1 MTEAS
6 FSDLTP
12 SFFLQ
17 TFVLELMHAAE
28 QQGKTHSEELIE
40 YIARTAGKFF
50 EETYRDERRIN
61 EALDVDSYIDLIIGL
76 KNKIGG
82 GFSLVSA
89 DAQCVRVKN
98 TCCPFGE
105 GVTHFP
111 ELCRMTS
118 SVFGGIAARNFGY
131 AKVEIAKSIARK
143 DGGCDVSVY
152 LNPDAAVGHSGL
164 EYGDRANE
172 DDAKDITDLHSR
184 IEESMQKI
192 WRLKSSRPTKKQP
205 PVIVA
210 KSPAMQRVLQA
221 IEKIAPTVATVLI
234 QGETGVGKELV
245 ARAIHA
251 MSGRSNHAF
260 MAINCGAI
268 PDTLIESALF
278 GHEKGAFTG
287 ALEIHQGVFERADGG
302 TLFLDEVDSLSPAAQ
317 IRLLRVIQEGELER
331 VGGKKT
337 IEVDV
342 RLISATNQDLQER
355 VGQGLF
361 RKDLY
366 YRLNV
371 VLLHIP
377 PLSKRSED
385 FPYLVQV
392 ILKRL
397 SEKYN
402 KPMLSVSR
410 DVMHSIRAYNWPGN
424 VRELENVL
432 ERAVLFSSDTEI
444 SRLDAEFSVLKS
456 GHGAWREIKES
467 VVADAERA
475 FLQASLNLN
484 RGDVKKVA
492 AAMELTP
499 RAVYGKLKKYG
510 MDAGRFRVNSDF
522 DDAGQ

>member
-1 MTEAS
+1 MNETS

-12 SFFLQ
+12 TFFLQ

-40 YIARTAGKFF
+40 YIARTAGRFF
-50 EETYRDERRIN
+50 EETYREERNIDC
-61 EALDVDSYIDLIIGL
+61 ALDMESYIELIVGL

-82 GFSLVSA
+82 GFSLDSA
-89 DAQCVRVKN
+89 DSQCIRVKN
-98 TCCPFGE
+98 SCCPFGG

-152 LNPDAAVGHSGL
+152 LNEEEAKGRPGF
-164 EYGDRANE
+164 EYGHRNSEVGASNM
-172 DDAKDITDLHSR
+172 TDLHSR

-192 WRLKSSRPTKKQP
+192 WRLKSPRSTKKQP

-210 KSPAMQRVLQA
+210 KSPVMQKVLQA

-251 MSGRSNHAF
+251 MSWRSGQAF

-287 ALEIHQGVFERADGG
+287 AVEIQQGVFERADSG
-302 TLFLDEVDSLSPAAQ
+302 TLFLDEVDSLSAGAQ
-317 IRLLRVIQEGELER
+317 TRLLRVVQEGELER

-355 VGQGLF
+355 VEQGLF
-361 RKDLY
+361 RKDLF

-371 VLLHIP
+371 VKLSIP
-377 PLSKRSED
+377 PLTQRGED
-385 FPYLVQV
+385 LPYLVQV
-392 ILKRL
+392 ILKRQG
-397 SEKYN
+397 EKYN
-402 KPMLSVSR
+402 KTVLSVSR
-410 DVMHSIRAYNWPGN
+410 GVMQMIRAYHWPGN

-432 ERAVLFSSDTEI
+432 ERAVLFASGSEI
-444 SRLDAEFSVLKS
+444 TQLDLEMPSLEAE
-456 GHGAWREIKES
+456 GDNWRGIKEG
-467 VVADAERA
+467 VVADAERN
-475 FLQASLNLN
+475 FLQASLRLHC
-484 RGDVKKVA
+484 GDVKKVA
-492 AAMELTP
+492 AAMDLTP

-510 MDAGRFRVNSDF
+510 MDAGQFRVNPGLDV
-522 DDAGQ
+522 DR

>member
-1 MTEAS
+1 MAGVS

-12 SFFLQ
+12 TFFLQ

-40 YIARTAGKFF
+40 YIARTAGRFF
-50 EETYRDERRIN
+50 EESYREERGIDG
-61 EALDVDSYIDLIIGL
+61 ALAIDAYIDLILGL

-82 GFSLVSA
+82 GFSLESI
-89 DAQCVRVKN
+89 DRHCIRVKN
-98 TCCPFGE
+98 HCCPFGE

-118 SVFGGIAARNFGY
+118 SVFGGIAARSYGY

-143 DGGCDVSVY
+143 DSGCDVWVY
-152 LNPDAAVGHSGL
+152 LTPEAAQNRPGL
-164 EYGDRANE
+164 EYSDRSAVNE
-172 DDAKDITDLHSR
+172 MPDMVELHSR

-192 WRLKSSRPTKKQP
+192 WRLNATKPNKKQP

-210 KSPAMQRVLQA
+210 KSPEMQKVLRA
-221 IEKIAPTVATVLI
+221 IEKVAPTIATVLI

-251 MSGRSNHAF
+251 MSQRNGRSFIAL
-260 MAINCGAI
+260 NCGAI

-287 ALEIHQGVFERADGG
+287 AVEIHQGVFERADGG
-302 TLFLDEVDSLSPAAQ
+302 TLFLDEVDSLSAAAQ
-317 IRLLRVIQEGELER
+317 TRLLRVIQEGELER

-342 RLISATNQDLQER
+342 RLISATNQDLEDR
-355 VGQGLF
+355 VAKGLF

-371 VLLHIP
+371 VRLYIP
-377 PLSKRSED
+377 PLSKRGED

-402 KPMLSVSR
+402 KPLLSVSR
-410 DVMHSIRAYNWPGN
+410 EVMHKIRTYHWPGN

-432 ERAVLFSSDTEI
+432 ERAVLFASGSEI
-444 SRLDAEFSVLKS
+444 TQLDAELPGLAV
-456 GHGAWREIKES
+456 GQDTWRDVKEA
-467 VVADAERA
+467 VIADAERA
-475 FLQASLNLN
+475 FLEGLLRLH
-484 RGDVKKVA
+484 RGDVKKIA
-492 AAMELTP
+492 AAMELTV

-510 MDAGRFRVNSDF
+510 VDARLYRQAAD
-522 DDAGQ
+522 Q